1 MSHLDGMKNWIVA
14 LALGGAGFCGLQ
26 AQQVVR
32 KTAVPLSVVEEF
44 EYRFANAESIV
55 WLKQGDDYYGARFQ
69 IKGQDAEAIYTPT
82 GEWIQTEQ
90 DIAYLEMPD
99 SARSYC
105 RSHYPDYQAQEV
117 KKVSTRR
124 HGILYEIKVLG
135 GMKQVGM
142 TFDMHGRLIDEK
154 EQAEEG
160 NADAPAEKEGM
171 KGKLNSLL
179 KKKED

>member
-1 MSHLDGMKNWIVA
+1 MKNWMLVLVLI
-14 LALGGAGFCGLQ
+14 GMGFCGLS

-44 EYRFANAESIV
+44 EYRFSDAENIV
-55 WLKQGDDYYGARFQ
+55 WLKQGEAYYGARFQ

-82 GEWIQTEQ
+82 GDWIQTELN
-90 DIAYLEMPD
+90 IAYQEMPD

-105 RSHYPDYQAQEV
+105 RSHYPDYQAKEV

-124 HGILYEIKVLG
+124 HGILYEIQVLG

-154 EQAEEG
+154 EEEAKAEGTPSEG
-160 NADAPAEKEGM
+160 EG
-171 KGKLNSLL
+171 GKLKLGNLL

>member
-1 MSHLDGMKNWIVA
+1 MKNWIVG
-14 LALGGAGFCGLQ
+14 LVLSGTGFCGLH
-26 AQQVVR
+26 AQLVVR
-32 KTAVPLSVVEEF
+32 KTAVPPAVVEEF
-44 EYRFANAESIV
+44 EYRFADAENIV

-82 GEWIQTEQ
+82 GDWIQTEQ

-105 RSHYPDYQAQEV
+105 RSHYPDYQAKDV

-135 GMKQVGM
+135 GTKQIGM
-142 TFDMHGRLIDEK
+142 TFDMHGRLVDEQ
-154 EQAEEG
+154 EMAAQDEA
-160 NADAPAEKEGM
+160 APAEKDNL
-171 KGKLNSLL
+171 KGKLAGML
-179 KKKED
+179 KKKEE

>member
-1 MSHLDGMKNWIVA
+1 MKA
-14 LALGGAGFCGLQ
+14 LFVLLLLAALGFEALV
-26 AQQVVR
+26 AQNAI
-32 KTAVPLSVVEEF
+32 KKSSVPPSVIEEF
-44 EYRFANAESIV
+44 EYRFADAENIV
-55 WLKQGDDYYGARFQ
+55 WLKQGEAYYGARFQ

-82 GEWIQTEQ
+82 GDWIQTEL
-90 DIAYLEMPD
+90 DIAYQEMPD

-105 RSHYPDYQAQEV
+105 RSHYPDYQAKEV

-124 HGILYEIKVLG
+124 HGILYEIQVLG

-154 EQAEEG
+154 EEEAQTEDAPTKEEG
-160 NADAPAEKEGM
+160 
-171 KGKLNSLL
+171 GKLKLGNLL

>member
-1 MSHLDGMKNWIVA
+1 MKNLL
-14 LALGGAGFCGLQ
+14 LALVLICTGFLGLH

-32 KTAVPLSVVEEF
+32 KAAVPPVVIEEF
-44 EYRFANAESIV
+44 EYRFADAENVI
-55 WLKQGDDYYGARFQ
+55 WLQQGTEYYGAHFQ

-82 GEWIQTEQ
+82 GDWIQTEQ

-99 SARSYC
+99 SARNYC
-105 RSHYPDYQAQEV
+105 RSHYPDYQAREV

-135 GMKQVGM
+135 GVKQVGM

-154 EQAEEG
+154 EEEAQDDSPDENSAG
-160 NADAPAEKEGM
+160 VKEKL
-171 KGKLNSLL
+171 GKFL